1 MHDVAGHLLTVAPLV
16 FQIMS
21 EEPSSFSLN
30 GADTGFSS
38 RSQDV
43 FSSLA
48 TIEAKHDAFQK
59 ATGTTASRKSDG
71 ETLIKDDPVVEDALP
86 QKRSTAFKRPRGVP
100 PPRKRWTP
108 DYRQHPERW
117 VKYDLSDVQADQ
129 MSERSNTATAMDFL
143 NTQRRRKDE
152 NIGVDDAGRATIQFK
167 KPTVK
172 VSCQTAGLKR
182 CAATIDTAFG
192 NSKVVMPEHV
202 VGQSASKKRQT
213 KRLAGQVKCDAV
225 GLGHL
230 GHSDEE
236 VEEEGDT
243 PGKEDPTEDAQA
255 HHDAPSLCSSG
266 SPAERCQH
274 ADDHCVQPT
283 LETDGSG
290 VVTTE
295 DVPSTDSVTKQGT
308 HVAFK
313 KSSKSRARQRRA
325 RREDDTEEDDN

>member
-1 MHDVAGHLLTVAPLV
+1 
-16 FQIMS
+16 MS
-21 EEPSSFSLN
+21 EEPSSFSLT

-59 ATGTTASRKSDG
+59 ATATTASRKSDG
-71 ETLIKDDPVVEDALP
+71 ETLIKDDPIVEDALP

-129 MSERSNTATAMDFL
+129 MSERSNTAAAMDFL

-182 CAATIDTAFG
+182 CAATNDTSFG

-213 KRLAGQVKCDAV
+213 KRLVGQVKCDAV
-225 GLGHL
+225 GLCHL

-236 VEEEGDT
+236 VEEEEGDT
-243 PGKEDPTEDAQA
+243 PGKEDPTEDA
-255 HHDAPSLCSSG
+255 HVHRDAPPSCSSG

-274 ADDHCVQPT
+274 ADDHCAQPT
-283 LETDGSG
+283 LETDGGG
-290 VVTTE
+290 VVITE